1 MVATLAACAAVIIV
15 TGTELLHAR
24 RSRRVA
30 PLFFGPGGQPAP
42 WVKAVPFL
50 RAAAVAAMTWGM
62 VTLML
67 LTPKVH
73 TADILPENEY
83 QHVLI
88 VLDVSPSMRLQD
100 SGPEG
105 KQGRMQRAS
114 DVLASFFRRVA
125 IQQYRLSVVAFY
137 TGAKP
142 VVVDTTDIDVVRN
155 ILSDL
160 PMHYAFTAGET
171 DIFAGLKEA
180 ANIAHP
186 WKPRSTTVILVSD
199 GETVS
204 STGIPKMPASV

>member
-1 MVATLAACAAVIIV
+1 
-15 TGTELLHAR
+15 
-24 RSRRVA
+24 
-30 PLFFGPGGQPAP
+30 
-42 WVKAVPFL
+42 
-50 RAAAVAAMTWGM
+50 MTWGL
-62 VTLML
+62 VTLLL

-73 TADILPENEY
+73 TADVLPENEY

-100 SGPEG
+100 AGPDG
-105 KQGRMQRAS
+105 KQGRMERAS
-114 DVLASFFRRVA
+114 DVLESFFRRVA

-160 PMHYAFTAGET
+160 PMHYAFTVGET

-204 STGIPKMPASV
+204 STGIPKMPASVANVLVIGVGDPVTGKFIDGQQSR

>member
-1 MVATLAACAAVIIV
+1 
-15 TGTELLHAR
+15 
-24 RSRRVA
+24 
-30 PLFFGPGGQPAP
+30 
-42 WVKAVPFL
+42 VPVL
-50 RAAAVAAMTWGM
+50 RAAALAAMTWGL
-62 VTLML
+62 VTLLL

-73 TADILPENEY
+73 TADVLPENEY

-100 SGPEG
+100 AGPDG
-105 KQGRMQRAS
+105 KQGRMERAS
-114 DVLASFFRRVA
+114 DVLESFFRRVA

-160 PMHYAFTAGET
+160 PMHYAFTVGET

-204 STGIPKMPASV
+204 STGIPKMPASVANVLVIGVGDPVTGKFIDGQQSR